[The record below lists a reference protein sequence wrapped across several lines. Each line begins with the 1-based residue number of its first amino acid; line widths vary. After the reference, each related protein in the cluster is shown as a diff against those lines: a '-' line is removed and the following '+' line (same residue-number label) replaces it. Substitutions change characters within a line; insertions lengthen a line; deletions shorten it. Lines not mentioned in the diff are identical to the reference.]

1 MPSSHHIALL
11 GDSILDNA
19 RYVTAGQAVV
29 NHVWQALQPDNACS
43 LVAVDGD
50 TTRNVHAQLQRLPT
64 ETTHLVLSVGGN
76 DALAWLPTLNQ
87 PAGSVMEAL
96 DHLQR
101 IQAEFCQ
108 HYETSLEQ
116 LHRVN
121 KPTLVFTIYDAVTGL
136 TPALRAALSL
146 FNDVVLR
153 TAMRHPFDILEL
165 RDLLTQ
171 PEDYSSVSP
180 IEPSEQA
187 GKKLASAI
195 SKWVANA

>member
-1 MPSSHHIALL
+1 MSQIALL

-19 RYVTAGQAVV
+19 RYVAAGQAVV
-29 NHVWQALQPDNACS
+29 DHVRQALGTASSCN

-50 TTRNVHAQLQRLPT
+50 TTRNVHAQLQRLPAD
-64 ETTHLVLSVGGN
+64 TTHLVLSVGGN

-101 IQAEFCQ
+101 IQGEFRQ
-108 HYETSLEQ
+108 HYEALLEQ
-116 LHRVN
+116 IRLVN
-121 KPTLVFTIYDAVTGL
+121 KPTLVFTIYDAVPGL
-136 TPALRAALSL
+136 TPALKAALSL

-153 TAMRHPFDILEL
+153 TAMRHPFDIIEL

-195 SKWVANA
+195 SKWAVNA

>member
-1 MPSSHHIALL
+1 MVTSLHIALL

-19 RYVTAGQAVV
+19 RYVVPGQAVV
-29 NHVWQALQPDNACS
+29 NHVRQALRPGSACS

-50 TTRNVHAQLQRLPT
+50 TTRNVHAQLQRLPAD
-64 ETTHLVLSVGGN
+64 TTHLVLSVGGN

-96 DHLQR
+96 EHLQR
-101 IQAEFCQ
+101 IQAEFRQ
-108 HYETSLEQ
+108 HYEALLEQ
-116 LHRVN
+116 IRRVN
-121 KPTLVFTIYDAVTGL
+121 KPTLVLTIYDAVPGL
-136 TPALRAALSL
+136 SPALRAALSL

-153 TAMRHPFDILEL
+153 TAMRHPFAIMEL

-171 PEDYSSVSP
+171 PEDYSAASP